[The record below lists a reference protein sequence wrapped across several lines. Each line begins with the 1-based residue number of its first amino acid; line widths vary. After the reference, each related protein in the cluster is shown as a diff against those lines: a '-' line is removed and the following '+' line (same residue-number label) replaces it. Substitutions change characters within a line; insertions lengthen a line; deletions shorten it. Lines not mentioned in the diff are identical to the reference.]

1 MRAIRWCLL
10 GLGGI
15 VILNGLLWLLIGQER
30 TLLLGS
36 SIETFEVAQLPDTL
50 ILFIGPVERIKGYS
64 QYSDY
69 EPATIHE
76 LADRI
81 EERKNLTV
89 LIDERPFPLASS
101 SGEGVELLMH
111 NAAAYDIGM
120 TRDIPLYSRVRRSLF
135 TPGFVVVYESQNIWF
150 FRWWQFKDQETALS

>member
-36 SIETFEVAQLPDTL
+36 SIETFEVAQPPDTL
-50 ILFIGPVERIKGYS
+50 ILFTGPVERIKGYS

-69 EPATIHE
+69 ESATIHE

-81 EERKNLTV
+81 EEGKNLTV

-101 SGEGVELLMH
+101 SGVGAELLIH
-111 NAAAYDIGM
+111 NAMAYDVAAI
-120 TRDIPLYSRVRRSLF
+120 RDIPFYSRVSRSLF
-135 TPGFVVVYESQNIWF
+135 APGFVVVFESRNMWF
-150 FRWWQFKDQETALS
+150 FRWWQINDEMTAIS